1 MIDVSWGTKKR
12 KHHFVFV
19 LRHSSQDAHQLN
31 PYEDC
36 HVEKREGV
44 CHVCTHQFIVWQP
57 QSVSVLFLLQCVH
70 TSVYRLAASKCIRPD
85 LLPSIARW
93 RTQIR
98 IRKYAILPR
107 PL

>member
-57 QSVSVLFLLQCVH
+57 QSVSVLV
-70 TSVYRLAASKCIRPD
+70 

-93 RTQIR
+93 RPLIR
-98 IRKYAILPR
+98 TPSYTLVPRLSQYLILEPEC
-107 PL
+107 